1 MGGGSV
7 PQPRSAFQDYRD
19 TTNWMHKRGADKSY
33 RLAKNWEP
41 RFTELALRDAGENAN
56 RAGALT
62 GRMLEANQGMTAG
75 QNAIMRGQ
83 LGDAGVTLSDA
94 AYARMMTPMNSEM
107 TQQRMANM
115 QGLYPMMPQGAFT
128 PMSTGQVFGAQR
140 QASAFNQ
147 ALGSQAAAFNAQ
159 QGNQLIDAGFG
170 AAGTGM
176 GAWMASDSGQN
187 FFGGASATMGARN
200 GYAPWGRSGFAGPGY

>member
-1 MGGGSV
+1 MGGGDV

-19 TTNWMHKRGADKSY
+19 TTRFMSKHGAEKSY

-41 RFTELALRDAGENAN
+41 RFTELSLRDAGENAN

-62 GRMLEANQGMTAG
+62 GRMLEANQGMTDG

-94 AYARMMTPMNSEM
+94 AYARMMTPINSEM
-107 TQQRMANM
+107 TQQRMANL

-128 PMSTGQVFGAQR
+128 PMSAGQVFGAQR
-140 QASAFNQ
+140 QSSAFNQ
-147 ALGSQAAAFNAQ
+147 ALGSQAAAFNAAQ
-159 QGNQLIDAGFG
+159 TNQLIDAGFG
-170 AAGTGM
+170 AAGTGL
-176 GAWMASDSGQN
+176 GYWGQSTNWGQGNGNNMSMYGSRN
-187 FFGGASATMGARN
+187 FQR
-200 GYAPWGRSGFAGPGY
+200 